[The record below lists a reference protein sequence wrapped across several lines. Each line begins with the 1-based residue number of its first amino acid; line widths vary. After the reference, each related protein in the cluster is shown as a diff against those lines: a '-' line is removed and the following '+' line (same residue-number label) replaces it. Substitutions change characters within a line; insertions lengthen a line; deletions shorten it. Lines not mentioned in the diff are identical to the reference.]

1 MIVQLPPS
9 ETLLGIC
16 MDTDTLLQASYP
28 QNPSSTVPAAGLARA
43 ALEPMDPLL
52 TSIQPGGGV
61 VVRVELAWGRFRRW
75 YLKTFRPRY
84 VARMRSIRRGDFNGC
99 PHEVID
105 SRDVKFYRNQGGY
118 YWDPPQDPFAW
129 RDRLPFARVGLA
141 ELILIGGGTFAA
153 AIVLLIAA
161 IHFRSVICAIVAI
174 ACAAV
179 GALVAWFFRNPVRV
193 IPAQPGVVVA
203 PADGTIVAVDE
214 IPYDEFIGG
223 RAVQIGIFLS
233 IFDVHINR
241 MPAAARI
248 VGLSYRRGKMLN
260 AMRPESARENEQLA
274 VQVQTVDPPHR
285 RMIVRQITGMIARR
299 IVCWL
304 RPGDVLAVGE
314 QFGMIKLG
322 SRTELVLPWE
332 TGLTIQVKKG
342 QKVSA
347 GTSIMARYPSSLPGA
362 GGS

>member
-1 MIVQLPPS
+1 MDT
-9 ETLLGIC
+9 ETLLR
-16 MDTDTLLQASYP
+16 ASNS
-28 QNPSSTVPAAGLARA
+28 QNPPSAVPAAVASRPA
-43 ALEPMDPLL
+43 PEPMDPQL
-52 TSIQPGGGV
+52 TGIQPGGGV
-61 VVRVELAWGRFRRW
+61 VVQLELAWGRVRRW
-75 YLKTFRPRY
+75 YLKTFQPRY

-141 ELILIGGGTFAA
+141 ELVLIGGGAFAA
-153 AIVLLIAA
+153 AVVLLIAA
-161 IHFRSVICAIVAI
+161 IHFRSVICAIVAV
-174 ACAAV
+174 AFAAV
-179 GALVAWFFRNPVRV
+179 GALVAWFFRNPARV
-193 IPAQPGVVVA
+193 IPAEPGVVVA
-203 PADGTIVAVDE
+203 PADGTVVAVDE
-214 IPYDEFIGG
+214 IPHDEFIGG

-241 MPAAARI
+241 MPMAARV

-260 AMRPESARENEQLA
+260 ALSPESARENEQLA
-274 VQVQTVDPPHR
+274 VRVETLGPPHR

-347 GTSIMARYPSSLPGA
+347 GTTIMARYPNSLRGA